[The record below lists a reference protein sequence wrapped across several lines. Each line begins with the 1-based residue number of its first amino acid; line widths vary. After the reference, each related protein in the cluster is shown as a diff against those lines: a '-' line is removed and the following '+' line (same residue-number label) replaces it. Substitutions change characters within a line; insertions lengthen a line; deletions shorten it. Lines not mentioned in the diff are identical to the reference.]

1 MSARSA
7 QRSCGICLHKIWN
20 TPWRVGF
27 YVCCWDGGCQKGSGL
42 YGERV
47 VKWDFPHSFFLF
59 DIQSMRSTACVKVQ
73 IIWTCTSRWSGSI
86 MSTAR
91 TCPLSKSMY
100 LNIQRKYLINSILL
114 YLPLWPRDWCFPCS
128 VFVLQLV
135 WTICHHVVGR
145 EWRSV
150 QRFSTWSPGEGQK
163 RRGNCF
169 YLHPLLC
176 KMLAYKQMNRCCH
189 KRTHSLIQVFL
200 QVL

>member
-20 TPWRVGF
+20 TPWRVGI
-27 YVCCWDGGCQKGSGL
+27 YVCCWDGGCQNGSGL

-91 TCPLSKSMY
+91 TYPLSKSMY

-114 YLPLWPRDWCFPCS
+114 YLPLWPRVMFSLLGFCS
-128 VFVLQLV
+128 AAGLNHLSSCG
-135 WTICHHVVGR
+135 WTRMKKCPEIFYM
-145 EWRSV
+145 EPWRG
-150 QRFSTWSPGEGQK
+150 TKKTG
-163 RRGNCF
+163 
-169 YLHPLLC
+169 
-176 KMLAYKQMNRCCH
+176 
-189 KRTHSLIQVFL
+189 
-200 QVL
+200 